1 MQNMDIKA
9 DGQELSIV
17 KAKIQIEPKTKSS
30 RAEMNVS
37 GTDIIIYGV
46 NDKIVGQVKNPN
58 TGEVIS
64 IPEEKLNI
72 SGMNAAKSV
81 KENVEIPPEI
91 VQK

>member
-37 GTDIIIYGV
+37 VLILSFMV
-46 NDKIVGQVKNPN
+46 
-58 TGEVIS
+58 
-64 IPEEKLNI
+64 
-72 SGMNAAKSV
+72 
-81 KENVEIPPEI
+81 
-91 VQK
+91 

>member
-46 NDKIVGQVKNPN
+46 RIILLVK
-58 TGEVIS
+58 
-64 IPEEKLNI
+64 
-72 SGMNAAKSV
+72 
-81 KENVEIPPEI
+81 
-91 VQK
+91 